1 MSSKTS
7 SATNFAHEAATNVSS
22 VTTAA
27 VVALRVV
34 LGWSFFYSGVT
45 KVMDPTWTASGYL
58 QNAVAPTNPFASVW
72 PMLASVPLIDVL
84 VQWGLL
90 LTGLGLMVGGLVR
103 WNAFWAS
110 FMMLM
115 FWASSLPL
123 ERAILVD
130 NHIIYIAAL
139 AGLAAL
145 GAGRVA
151 GVDAFIESSSLV
163 ERYPRLRYLLG

>member
-1 MSSKTS
+1 MSSRTS
-7 SATNFAHEAATNVSS
+7 NATDFAHEAAADLSS
-22 VTTAA
+22 VTSFA
-27 VVALRVV
+27 VVGLRVV
-34 LGWSFFYSGVT
+34 LGWSFFYSGLT

-58 QNAVAPTNPFASVW
+58 QHAVADTNPFASLW
-72 PMLASVPLIDVL
+72 PVMAGLPFIDVL

-139 AGLAAL
+139 VGLATL

-151 GVDAFIESSSLV
+151 GADAFIESSHLV